1 MKTFFPPYTIVF
13 PLLPTYISTYII
25 PCVFLCSLFAFIGST
40 SQSHAQTNRNFP
52 IARTGKVSVTD
63 TASMR
68 LAARKYFLKGMEYR
82 LVRDYASAI
91 LELQLAL
98 RYDSSATIAYTVA
111 QSYAQLGKKDIALEY
126 LAASIRKNPDYIPAL
141 ELQAEFAIEDNRLLG
156 ALEIYEHIVALQPK
170 NRQSRYMLGRI
181 LEFSNEQKAITIYN
195 SLIEEFGSD
204 EQLLERLVYLYR
216 SQNDT
221 TSYIRTLEKILDS
234 GTDNDVIAREYI
246 QQLLRSRN
254 YVKAVQ
260 FLSSTQAL
268 SKTNSLPSL
277 FSAVADNFLSL
288 DSSALTLNKK
298 TVSELLM
305 LIKKNHFLQWQLPY
319 AAAMLSYRLGDK
331 KQCEQFFYDAEL
343 LTDSH
348 AEFMLEQGRFYSQNN
363 DDDKA
368 VNVLKTGITLF
379 SEDYRFPFYIGV
391 LYDNMHNNDSAQK
404 YYYMAVSIE
413 PGRTEIWAQLGIF
426 HNRNHNNLASDTCY
440 RRGLLLSPEDALL
453 NNNLA
458 YTFAERKIFL
468 DQALIM
474 AQKAVAK
481 EPMNSSYLDTYGWVL
496 FQLGNYDKSIAQLKQ
511 ALLYSNSATLYEHI
525 GLAYFESGDYTE
537 AKQAFTKALELDPKK
552 IYLQQKIDELKK

>member
-13 PLLPTYISTYII
+13 RLLSAYLSTYII

-82 LVRDYASAI
+82 LVRDYTSAI

-126 LAASIRKNPDYIPAL
+126 LAVSIRKNPDYIPAL

-195 SLIEEFGSD
+195 SLIEDFGSD

-254 YVKAVQ
+254 YLKAVQ

-288 DSSALTLNKK
+288 DSSALILNKK

-331 KQCEQFFYDAEL
+331 KQSEQFFYDAEL

-363 DDDKA
+363 DDDNA

-413 PGRTEIWAQLGIF
+413 HGRSEIWAQLGIF

-440 RRGLLLSPEDALL
+440 RRGLLLSPDDALL

-496 FQLGNYDKSIAQLKQ
+496 FQMGNYDKSIAQLKQ

-525 GLAYFESGDYTE
+525 GSAYFESGDYTE

>member
-1 MKTFFPPYTIVF
+1 
-13 PLLPTYISTYII
+13 
-25 PCVFLCSLFAFIGST
+25 
-40 SQSHAQTNRNFP
+40 
-52 IARTGKVSVTD
+52 
-63 TASMR
+63 MR
-68 LAARKYFLKGMEYR
+68 IAARKYFLKGMEYR

-98 RYDSSATIAYTVA
+98 RYDSSATIAYTIA
-111 QSYAQLGKKDIALEY
+111 HSYAQLGKKEIALEY
-126 LAASIRKNPDYIPAL
+126 LAVSVRRNPDYIPAL

-156 ALEIYEHIVALQPK
+156 ALEIYEHIVALQPR

-181 LEFSNEQKAITIYN
+181 LEFNNEQKAITIYN
-195 SLIEEFGSD
+195 SLIEDFGSD

-221 TSYIRTLEKILDS
+221 TSYVRTLEKILDS
-234 GTDNDVIAREYI
+234 GTDNDVITREYI
-246 QQLLRSRN
+246 QQLIRSRN
-254 YVKAVQ
+254 YAKAVQ

-268 SKTNSLPSL
+268 GKTNSLPSL

-288 DSSALTLNKK
+288 DSSALIHNKE
-298 TVSELLM
+298 TVSALLI

-319 AAAMLSYRLGDK
+319 VAAMLSYRLGDK
-331 KQCEQFFYDAEL
+331 KQSEQFFYDAEL

-348 AEFMLEQGRFYSQNN
+348 AEFLLEQGRFYSQNN
-363 DDDKA
+363 DDDNA
-368 VNVLKTGITLF
+368 VNTLKTGITLF
-379 SEDYRFPFYIGV
+379 SEDYRFPFYIAV
-391 LYDNMHNNDSAQK
+391 MYDNMHNNDSAQK
-404 YYYMAVSIE
+404 YYYTAVSVE
-413 PGRTEIWAQLGIF
+413 PNRSEIWAQLGIF

-474 AQKAVAK
+474 ARKAVAK

-496 FQLGNYDKSIAQLKQ
+496 FQMGNYDKSITQLKQ

-525 GLAYFESGDYTE
+525 GSAYLEAGDYTE
-537 AKQAFTKALELDPKK
+537 AKQAFSKALELDPKK